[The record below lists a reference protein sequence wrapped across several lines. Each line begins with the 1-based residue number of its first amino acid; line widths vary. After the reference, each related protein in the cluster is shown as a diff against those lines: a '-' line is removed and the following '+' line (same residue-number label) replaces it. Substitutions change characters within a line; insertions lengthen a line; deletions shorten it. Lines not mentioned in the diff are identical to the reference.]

1 MLVDKNSA
9 RPAELLPLLNVVSV
23 LVENLN
29 PVVVAIADEQAP
41 FGIEGQAMRQ
51 VEFARA
57 GSFFPPRLDELSV
70 FRKLHD
76 AVVGI
81 AAVSIGNKNI
91 TIRSDGHR
99 GRHIERVG
107 TIARDAR
114 LAESHQYFSVG
125 TAF

>member
-9 RPAELLPLLNVVSV
+9 RPAELLPLLKVVSI

-51 VEFARA
+51 VEFPRA
-57 GSFFPPRLDELSV
+57 GSFFPPRLDEFPI

-76 AVVGI
+76 AGGGMYD
-81 AAVSIGNKNI
+81 VSIGHANI
-91 TIRSDGHR
+91 GLWGGGHR
-99 GRHIERVG
+99 GKVR
-107 TIARDAR
+107 
-114 LAESHQYFSVG
+114 
-125 TAF
+125 